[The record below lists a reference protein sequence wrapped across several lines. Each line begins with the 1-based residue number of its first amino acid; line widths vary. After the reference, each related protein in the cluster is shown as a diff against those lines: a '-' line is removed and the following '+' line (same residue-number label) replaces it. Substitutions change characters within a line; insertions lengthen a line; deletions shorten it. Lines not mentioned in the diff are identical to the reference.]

1 MIGFYD
7 PQVDFSQGGIGEPFE
22 VYAFRTMKVIA
33 GRLADGAGELDATD
47 AADAFRLQGDG
58 ACNMR
63 IAAKL
68 RAVPRG
74 RVSSDDQRVVLLIP
88 GIEARGAPWPLLTYG
103 CGGDAQQVMA
113 PEERS
118 DTFMK
123 CWLFHRC
130 LLVFFAASCYYC
142 SFHL

>member
-22 VYAFRTMKVIA
+22 VYAFRTAKVIA

-88 GIEARGAPWPLLTYG
+88 GIEARGAPWPLLTY
-103 CGGDAQQVMA
+103 CGNAQQVMA
-113 PEERS
+113 PEKRS